1 MLSSYI
7 VNFMIIAIGKK
18 ILDNFILMVG
28 VKLWIKSIFDLG
40 ENFCIISLT
49 FNYSI
54 RLLLYQLILKTY
66 LILFLLN
73 GSCLSFY
80 MLWLTKLLS
89 SSLICNLYCRLWKRL
104 LITSL
109 WTFSFYILFLISIVD
124 IVTFVFYATVTSY

>member
-80 MLWLTKLLS
+80 ML
-89 SSLICNLYCRLWKRL
+89 
-104 LITSL
+104 
-109 WTFSFYILFLISIVD
+109 
-124 IVTFVFYATVTSY
+124 